1 MYIYKK
7 YIYIYIYIY
16 YVGTF
21 ICSTSLGCV
30 KSHLPFNQIRRDPWK
45 AVLLVLVVVV
55 VGVGCWSR
63 SFARYLNGI
72 CNIVLKCKNQTFV
85 CFLHNICSILGLNLL
100 TFIVFLFSRSRSVI
114 PWACNLQH
122 VEIETAWKQKAQMQ
136 RKHIRSNA
144 GKTENKKNQWRRKF
158 PSVFVS
164 AARPDIQKSVC
175 LGISVRFSKQ
185 ITFWQ
190 RNLQIWIHRNFR
202 YVWRVQVYRELA
214 DTLDDPWKP
223 AKSSP

>member
-1 MYIYKK
+1 M
-7 YIYIYIYIY
+7 
-16 YVGTF
+16 
-21 ICSTSLGCV
+21 
-30 KSHLPFNQIRRDPWK
+30 
-45 AVLLVLVVVV
+45 
-55 VGVGCWSR
+55 
-63 SFARYLNGI
+63 
-72 CNIVLKCKNQTFV
+72 

-122 VEIETAWKQKAQMQ
+122 VEMETAWKQKAQMQ

-144 GKTENKKNQWRRKF
+144 GKTENKKKQWRRKF

-185 ITFWQ
+185 ITFLATKFTNLNSQKFQVRLKGPGIQ
-190 RNLQIWIHRNFR
+190 RAGWHFG
-202 YVWRVQVYRELA
+202 WSMKTCKVQSVAAYHVYTVDISRGVSVFFCDFWWLSA
-214 DTLDDPWKP
+214 IGWV
-223 AKSSP
+223 